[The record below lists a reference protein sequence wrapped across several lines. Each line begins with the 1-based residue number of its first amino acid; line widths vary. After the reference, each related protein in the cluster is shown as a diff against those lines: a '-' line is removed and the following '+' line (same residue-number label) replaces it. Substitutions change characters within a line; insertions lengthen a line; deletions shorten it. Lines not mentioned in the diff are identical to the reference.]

1 MKKKDRKDGKPGTV
15 VDIKGKLKDYVT
27 LDEFMKRTAYIEE
40 GGEVF
45 EIDEDLLNGEPCQL
59 SESDIEHLPKLD
71 IDWYLNNGYIT
82 AEDYRK
88 QLNHFDG

>member
-1 MKKKDRKDGKPGTV
+1 MSRS
-15 VDIKGKLKDYVT
+15 KLRNKW
-27 LDEFMKRTAYIEE
+27 I
-40 GGEVF
+40 
-45 EIDEDLLNGEPCQL
+45 EPCQL